1 MVKVALIGYGY
12 WGVNLLRN
20 LTSIK
25 QSEVV
30 LVCDSRE
37 ERIQAINQTYP
48 GINTTTSFEDV
59 INNDQVEAIVI
70 ATPTFS
76 HYELAKRAL
85 QAGKH
90 VLVEKP
96 LTATTEQAEELI
108 QLATS
113 KGLQLMVDHT
123 FLYSGAV
130 EYMKELVEGGEIGT
144 LKYFDSTRIN
154 LGLLQPDVNVLW
166 DLAPHDISIL
176 SFLQKE
182 QPISV
187 NATGVSHTGNGIEN
201 IAYMTLNYESG
212 FIAHFNCSWTS
223 PVKLRTT
230 LIGGDKKMI
239 VYDDINPTEKVK
251 IYDTGYECKTLEDRT
266 KIYVDYR
273 VGDISIPKV
282 STHEPLR
289 KMLEDF
295 LSCIESG
302 NTPVS
307 SWEVGLRTVRILEAA
322 QQSIKQNG
330 KLILIKQ

>member
-20 LTSIK
+20 LTTIK
-25 QSEVV
+25 QSEVAM
-30 LVCDSRE
+30 VCDSRE
-37 ERIQAINQTYP
+37 ERLKVINETYP
-48 GINTTTSFEDV
+48 RVSTTTSFEDV
-59 INNDQVEAIVI
+59 INNNQVEAIVV

-76 HYELAKRAL
+76 HYELAKKAL

-108 QLATS
+108 QLATT

-130 EYMKELVEGGEIGT
+130 EYMKELVESGGIGT

-176 SFLQKE
+176 SFLQQE

-201 IAYMTLNYESG
+201 IAYMTLNYKSG

-239 VYDDINPTEKVK
+239 VYDDINPTEKVR

-289 KMLEDF
+289 RMLEDF
-295 LSCIESG
+295 LSCIENG

-330 KLILIKQ
+330 KLILINQ

>member
-1 MVKVALIGYGY
+1 MTRVALVGYGY

-25 QSEVV
+25 QSKVEI
-30 LVCDSRE
+30 VCDSRE
-37 ERIQAINQTYP
+37 ERLKAINETYP

-59 INNDQVEAIVI
+59 INNDQVEAVVI

-76 HYELAKRAL
+76 HYELARKAL

-108 QLATS
+108 ELATT

-130 EYMKELVEGGEIGT
+130 EYMKELVESGEIGT

-182 QPISV
+182 QPTSV

-201 IAYMTLNYESG
+201 IAYMTLNYNSG

-273 VGDISIPKV
+273 VGDINIPKV

-295 LSCIESG
+295 LSCIQTGS
-302 NTPVS
+302 TPVS
-307 SWEVGLRTVRILEAA
+307 SWEVGLRTVKILQAA

-330 KLILIKQ
+330 KLILIK